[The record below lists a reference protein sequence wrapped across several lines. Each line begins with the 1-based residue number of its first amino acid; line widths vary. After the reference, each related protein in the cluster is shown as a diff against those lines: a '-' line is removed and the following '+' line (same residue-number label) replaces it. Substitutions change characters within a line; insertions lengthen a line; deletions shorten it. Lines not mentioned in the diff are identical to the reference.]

1 MWAELRAQ
9 DRQVVLS
16 GERRWPGES
25 LAHTSGARRHT
36 PPRRQGWQSLSL
48 WAPPFLSCWDYHG
61 RPEQWG
67 ALTVGPRPL
76 GLWGDRRDQLRV
88 DTNQGHGPGLS
99 LAA

>member
-16 GERRWPGES
+16 GERGRPGES

-48 WAPPFLSCWDYHG
+48 WAPPFLSCWDYHS

-67 ALTVGPRPL
+67 ALTVGP
-76 GLWGDRRDQLRV
+76 
-88 DTNQGHGPGLS
+88 
-99 LAA
+99 